1 MTDDM
6 QAVWQRYDARLER
19 VENLLGIAA
28 TASLLDRAER
38 SMRRARTGLILEIVC
53 GALLTIVIGSVS
65 YDAAA
70 AGERSQFA
78 ASLIAWLYA
87 LGLVGGAIAQLAF
100 SHEVRFDDPVAIAQR
115 GCERA
120 LRIRVLTTLWAL
132 VLGPFVWLPMAAVAI
147 HAIFGVDLLRDAS
160 AIWIAGNFAFGV
172 AFAASAVAV
181 LAALARRGKL
191 SPLVQRL
198 LDDAT
203 GRGLRESNAFLRE
216 LGEE

>member
-100 SHEVRFDDPVAIAQR
+100 
-115 GCERA
+115 
-120 LRIRVLTTLWAL
+120 
-132 VLGPFVWLPMAAVAI
+132 
-147 HAIFGVDLLRDAS
+147 
-160 AIWIAGNFAFGV
+160 
-172 AFAASAVAV
+172 
-181 LAALARRGKL
+181 
-191 SPLVQRL
+191 
-198 LDDAT
+198 
-203 GRGLRESNAFLRE
+203 
-216 LGEE
+216 